1 MRCWKSCDRRRSRTE
16 PAVELAAAEAQQRD
30 IARQPPLDA
39 ARRQALIAA
48 RSRELANAD
57 GRFSCILNPAA
68 LLISAEAQSAGGSA
82 SGWHG
87 LQCDMD
93 AGRVLG
99 RQDVETANTMRPID
113 RFLSLVGADLSAAAT
128 AYPRSPESRV
138 AALLEEAPTPAETLP
153 PQRLGV
159 CRHLGDACAEM
170 RPDLAAAFKA
180 LEPALAWRARI
191 MPNASSGFADGHAS
205 ARVLD
210 HTGLERRGG
219 LVSGFSLV
227 APGITYPEH
236 NHPPEEIY
244 LVLSPG
250 EWWQAG
256 VGWRAYGPG
265 GIVHNP
271 PNIQHAMRAANVP
284 LLAIWFLLPG

>member
-1 MRCWKSCDRRRSRTE
+1 
-16 PAVELAAAEAQQRD
+16 
-30 IARQPPLDA
+30 
-39 ARRQALIAA
+39 
-48 RSRELANAD
+48 
-57 GRFSCILNPAA
+57 
-68 LLISAEAQSAGGSA
+68 
-82 SGWHG
+82 
-87 LQCDMD
+87 MD
-93 AGRVLG
+93 AGTVPG
-99 RQDVETANTMRPID
+99 RQDIEKVNTMRPID
-113 RFLSLVGADLSAAAT
+113 RFLDLVGAEVLAAT
-128 AYPRSPESRV
+128 TAHTRSAGSRV
-138 AALLEEAPTPAETLP
+138 AALLAEAPAPAETSP
-153 PQRLGV
+153 PQRLQV
-159 CRHLGDACAEM
+159 CRHLGSACAEM
-170 RPDLAAAFKA
+170 RPNLAAAFKA
-180 LEPALAWRARI
+180 LEPALAWRTRTL
-191 MPNASSGFADGHAS
+191 PNASSDFADGHAS

-244 LVLSPG
+244 LVMSAG

-256 VGWRAYGPG
+256 AGWRAYGSG